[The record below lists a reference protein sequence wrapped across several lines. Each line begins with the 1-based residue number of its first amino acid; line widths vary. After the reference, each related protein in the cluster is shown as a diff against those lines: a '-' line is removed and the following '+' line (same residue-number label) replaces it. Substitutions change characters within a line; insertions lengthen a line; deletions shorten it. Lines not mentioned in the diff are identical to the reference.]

1 MQIAGMKLP
10 AIAQDVERL
19 IMKLSQGEKSPF
31 RLCPILAWPLL

>member
-19 IMKLSQGEKSPF
+19 IMKLSQGRNFLSGY
-31 RLCPILAWPLL
+31 A